1 MERSKKGRQLLWYI
15 TLNKLMMRWFF
26 ALMLLFSAIIVA
38 LVSFEFIP
46 TEFFDQL
53 FFSWL
58 FVGFYYFLVYLTY
71 KHEGFY
77 LIRSI
82 RFSRVIRLRLYEK
95 IRNDVKI
102 QMEKI
107 KIEKNLAV
115 RKSFGLIGK
124 NGAIVLIRIPD
135 DLRSAELLEP
145 QLDKLADYLSVDY
158 GFSASSWDRWVLNHH
173 EYRVMRFTR

>member
-1 MERSKKGRQLLWYI
+1 MQRSKKGRQLLWYI

-26 ALMLLFSAIIVA
+26 ALMVLFSAIIIA
-38 LVSFEFIP
+38 LVSFGFIP

-53 FFSWL
+53 VFSWL
-58 FVGFYYFLVYLTY
+58 FVGWYYFSVYLIY
-71 KHEGFY
+71 RHEGFY

-82 RFSRVIRLRLYEK
+82 RFSRIIRLRLYEK
-95 IRNDVKI
+95 IRNDTKI
-102 QMEKI
+102 QIEKI

-124 NGAIVLIRIPD
+124 KGAIVLIRIPD

-145 QLDKLADYLSVDY
+145 QLDKLADYLSADY
-158 GFSASSWDRWVLNHH
+158 GFSASSWDRWILNHH
-173 EYRVMRFTR
+173 EYRVMKFTR

>member
-15 TLNKLMMRWFF
+15 TLNKLVMRWFF
-26 ALMLLFSAIIVA
+26 ALMLLFSAVIVA
-38 LVSFEFIP
+38 LVSFELIS

-53 FFSWL
+53 VFSWF

-82 RFSRVIRLRLYEK
+82 RFSRIIRLRLYEK